1 LVPQRKVGFPI
12 PNAGL
17 LLGFQ
22 GIKTSRRE
30 GISSPF
36 SDAGGCTSPQNSGG
50 DGFLQD
56 TGGND
61 WLSSGRRGR
70 DARCRLLG
78 RVERQLRPKHN
89 RRIRGRGARVLR
101 WRQLKKNRSAR
112 RHIYNLRLI
121 SVARVCGSS
130 SRTDSATVYLAAV
143 GRMFLIA
150 MVARIDEPGCKAD
163 YLLIL
168 EGEQGVEKSSDGPT
182 PNVATISWRAFAGLL
197 PCPRRPPYSRILDA
211 ATCSQA
217 VWLIPRLFAAW
228 SMRLRGAASDRML
241 TVVFPAS
248 CSATGAIADFAT
260 PAREVKA
267 AAFCSGI
274 NRLYGVGRF
283 NSHCLPSVYTAP
295 LQWIG
300 VRQPPWRPLAVAPS
314 RSVHC

>member
-1 LVPQRKVGFPI
+1 MDFCQTLAVTTGYQVVAAAATQDVGFSGGWNVSFVQNTI
-12 PNAGL
+12 DEFEGEVR
-17 LLGFQ
+17 GFY
-22 GIKTSRRE
+22 
-30 GISSPF
+30 
-36 SDAGGCTSPQNSGG
+36 AGGS
-50 DGFLQD
+50 
-56 TGGND
+56 
-61 WLSSGRRGR
+61 
-70 DARCRLLG
+70 
-78 RVERQLRPKHN
+78 
-89 RRIRGRGARVLR
+89 
-101 WRQLKKNRSAR
+101 LKKNRSAR